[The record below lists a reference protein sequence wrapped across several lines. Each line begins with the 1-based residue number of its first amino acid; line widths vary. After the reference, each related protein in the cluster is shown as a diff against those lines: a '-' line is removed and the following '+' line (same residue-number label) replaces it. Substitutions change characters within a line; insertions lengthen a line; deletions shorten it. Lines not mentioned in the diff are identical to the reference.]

1 MNGLRGFLKCAGA
14 RAAFAMLVGQ
24 SGAAIAQDG
33 VLDPAFG
40 NGGVVDVQ
48 WPPGSAEANAV
59 AIDSTGRILVGGYAP
74 GPFGDA
80 DFALFR
86 LSPSGTLDTSF
97 AGENSG
103 FRLIDF
109 DLAGIGGRSD
119 DIINDIGVQSDD
131 SVIAVGEAHFGP
143 LNSQFALSKVDS
155 NGALDSTFGSAGTA
169 HFGFNTFT
177 AIDQGQLLRLDSAGR
192 ILVSGTVVCTCTS
205 LDTFDYRAG
214 LARLT
219 PQGALDE
226 TFNGGGR
233 YFTAI
238 WGDKSTMPPTLAAY
252 SFPSTIVL
260 DASQRIVVA
269 GTIAQPFPQSA
280 ALMRNMPDG
289 KFDLGF
295 GSQMIGR
302 ILLAPPTGAAGSIW
316 PLPNGKL
323 MVSGSYGTSIPD
335 TAFLMRLNEDGS
347 PDSDYGVGGFATTQA
362 LGDNE
367 YEGFVFLAPTKSGGW
382 LLAGQYG
389 VANNSASGVAL
400 VRFDADGKPDATF
413 GANGVVTLQ
422 VGVGGLAVKRA
433 ALQPDGKLVIVGSLP
448 NSSIDGT
455 RHFTVVRLL
464 ADYDTL
470 FVDGFEPVP

>member
-1 MNGLRGFLKCAGA
+1 MLKARCCFLWLVPALACAA
-14 RAAFAMLVGQ
+14 TISR
-24 SGAAIAQDG
+24 AQDG
-33 VLDPAFG
+33 TLDPTFG
-40 NGGVVDVQ
+40 NGGVVEIQ
-48 WPPGSAEANAV
+48 WPAGYAEANAV
-59 AIDSTGRILVGGYAP
+59 AIDSAGRILLGGYAS

-86 LSPSGTLDTSF
+86 LSPSGALDTSF
-97 AGENSG
+97 AGENDG

-119 DIINDIGVQSDD
+119 DMINDIGVLGDG
-131 SVIAVGEAHFGP
+131 SVIAVGEAHFGVV
-143 LNSQFALSKVDS
+143 NSQFALAKADS
-155 NGALDSTFGSAGTA
+155 NGALDFTFGSAGIA
-169 HFGFNTFT
+169 HFGFNSFA
-177 AIDQGQLLRLDSAGR
+177 AIDQGQLLRVDSAGR
-192 ILVSGTVVCTCTS
+192 ILISGTVVCTCTS

-214 LARLT
+214 VARLT
-219 PQGALDE
+219 PQGSLDE

-252 SFPSTIVL
+252 SFPSTIVV

-269 GTIAQPFPQSA
+269 GTISQPFPQSV

-295 GSQMIGR
+295 GSQAIGR
-302 ILLAPPTGAAGSIW
+302 VLLTPPTGAAGAIW
-316 PLPNGKL
+316 PLSNGKL
-323 MVSGSYGTSIPD
+323 MVSGSFGTSIPD
-335 TAFLMRLNEDGS
+335 TAFLTRLNDDGS
-347 PDSDYGVGGFATTQA
+347 PDSDFAADGLATTQA
-362 LGDNE
+362 LGNNE
-367 YEGFVFLAPTKSGGW
+367 YEGFVFLSPTKSGGW

-389 VANNSASGVAL
+389 AANDSFAGVVL
-400 VRFDADGKPDATF
+400 VRFGADGTPDARF
-413 GANGVVTLQ
+413 GANGTVMFQ
-422 VGVGGLAVKRA
+422 VGAAGPFVVKRA
-433 ALQPDGKLVIVGSLP
+433 ALQPDGKLVLAGSLP

-455 RHFTVVRLL
+455 RHFAVLRLL